1 MSLSCMRGA
10 LAALFRACACP
21 RRPQWPK
28 GALICMHAW
37 ALCGPNSSTPR
48 SKICSPCRSARS
60 RRNGGHLLPFL
71 ELLQCL
77 LLMPSMQH
85 LLLPVLLFLLLLKLH
100 SLLTMLLFP
109 LLQCPLLGNSSR
121 AILHSWCTRPPNLS
135 KRPTGM
141 MIASTA
147 RS

>member
-37 ALCGPNSSTPR
+37 ALCGHSSSTPSSLTR
-48 SKICSPCRSARS
+48 I
-60 RRNGGHLLPFL
+60 RRHLLPFL
-71 ELLQCL
+71 ELLQCP
-77 LLMPSMQH
+77 LLMPSMRH
-85 LLLPVLLFLLLLKLH
+85 LLLPVLLFLLLLLKLH
-100 SLLTMLLFP
+100 SLLLFP
-109 LLQCPLLGNSSR
+109 LLQFPLVGSSSR
-121 AILHSWCTRPPNLS
+121 AILHTWCTRPPKWS